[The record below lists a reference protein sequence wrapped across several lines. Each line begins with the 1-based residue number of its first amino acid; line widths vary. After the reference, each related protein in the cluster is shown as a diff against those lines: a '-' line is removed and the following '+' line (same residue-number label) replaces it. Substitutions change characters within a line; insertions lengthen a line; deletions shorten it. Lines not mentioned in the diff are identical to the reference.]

1 MMRALRRFARD
12 HRGVAAVEL
21 ALVAPILAGL
31 TFAAFEVWRYTHDVQ
46 TMKDAVTAGVQYYM
60 NGGRDDDDA
69 KAIAEAAWASAPEDA
84 AVAISR
90 ACLCG
95 TAAHTCTTLC
105 SNSTVPEIRV
115 TLQATATY
123 DRTQFASNLSETQ
136 VIRVR

>member
-21 ALVAPILAGL
+21 ALVAPVLAGL
-31 TFAAFEVWRYTHDVQ
+31 AFAGFEVWRYTHDVQ
-46 TMKDAVTAGVQYYM
+46 AMKDGVTAGVQYYM
-60 NGGRDDDDA
+60 NGGRDDANA
-69 KAIAEAAWASAPEDA
+69 KAIAEAAWVSAPEDA
-84 AVAISR
+84 EVSISR

-95 TAAHTCTTLC
+95 TTAHVCTTLC

-123 DRTQFASNLSETQ
+123 DRTKFASNLSETQ